1 MEINDKMENINILN
15 IPVLPLRGLV
25 LFPGIMLHFDVG
37 RKKSILA
44 MNAAVKENQKI
55 FLVAQKDITNEEPL
69 EKDLCKVGVVAIVR
83 QVLKQSG
90 DGIRILVEG
99 KYRASIDNITQT
111 EPFIRADV
119 FKAIEKSNAKTI
131 HTEALIRQVKI
142 AFADYLDLAPRIASD
157 VILEVQSCYDP
168 GKLADCITSNILLEY
183 KDKQDIICELNPVT
197 RLENILVMLR
207 KEIDILSIENEIGLK
222 VKEKIDEHQREY
234 FLREQIKVIS
244 EELGDSD
251 NPQTEAEEFR
261 TRIQSL
267 KLNEEIETKLLK
279 ECDRLFKMPSGSHE
293 ANVIR
298 NYLDICLDLPWNKK
312 SKINIDL
319 KKAKKILDKDHY
331 GLDKVKERMIEMLA
345 VRKLSPDIKGQ
356 IICLI
361 GPPGVGKTSIAKS
374 VAKAIGCKYV
384 RIALGGVKDESDIRG
399 HRRTYIG
406 AMPGRIISAIKTAG
420 TKNPLLLLD
429 EVDKLSNDFRG
440 DPTSALLEVLDSE
453 QNNTFED
460 HYIDLP
466 FDLSDVFFITTANDY
481 STIPEPLLDRMEII
495 DISSYTHQDKF
506 FIAKKYLLP
515 KQMKK
520 HGILSKMFRITDNAI
535 HELIDGYTKEAGVRN
550 LERTIASL
558 LRKVAKTIVLGEKS
572 KVVVNVKDLEPMLG
586 SKKFKDEGILK
597 SDEVGVVNG
606 LAWTSVGGQTMQIEV
621 AVMEGNGKI
630 ELTGSLGEVM
640 KESAKAAISCIRTR
654 AKELKVK
661 PEFYNTCDI
670 HIHVP
675 EGAVPKDGPS
685 AGITMATALLS
696 ALTNVPV
703 RHDIAMTGEITL
715 RGRVLPI
722 GGLKE
727 KTMAAYRNG
736 IKTVII
742 PQDNISDL
750 DEIDA
755 TVKKSIIFIPAS
767 DIDHVFKCALL
778 HTSDLTDS
786 KVKRNKDKEKDASP
800 NMTNIDENKHI
811 YV

>member
-99 KYRASIDNITQT
+99 KYRASIDNITQA

-142 AFADYLDLAPRIASD
+142 AFADYLDLAPKIASD

-197 RLENILVMLR
+197 RLENLLVMLR

-440 DPTSALLEVLDSE
+440 DPTSALLEVLDAE

-506 FIAKKYLLP
+506 FIAKKYLIP

-755 TVKKSIIFIPAS
+755 TVRKSLIFIPAS

>member
-1 MEINDKMENINILN
+1 MEATEQKEQIETLN
-15 IPVLPLRGLV
+15 VPVMPLRGLV
-25 LFPGIMLHFDVG
+25 LFPGTMLHFDVG

-44 MNAAVKENQKI
+44 MNSAVKEDQKI
-55 FLVAQKDITNEEPL
+55 FLVAQKDITHEDPM

-99 KYRASIDNITQT
+99 KYRASMESFTQT

-119 FKAIEKSNAKTI
+119 FEAKEKDITKTI
-131 HTEALIRQVKI
+131 RTEALIRQVKI
-142 AFADYLDLAPRIASD
+142 AFADYLDSAPRVASD
-157 VILEVQSCYDP
+157 VILEVQSSYDP
-168 GKLADCITSNILLEY
+168 GKLADCIASNIILEY
-183 KDKQDIICELNPVT
+183 KDKQEIICELNPVK
-197 RLENILVMLR
+197 RLEKLLLMLR
-207 KEIDILSIENEIGLK
+207 KEIEILSIENEINAQ
-222 VKEKIDEHQREY
+222 VKERMDEHQKEY
-234 FLREQIKVIS
+234 FLREQMKLIS
-244 EELGDSD
+244 EELGESD
-251 NPQTEAEEFR
+251 NPQDEAEEFR
-261 TRIQSL
+261 SKIEGL
-267 KLNEEIETKLLK
+267 KLDEEVKNKLLK

-298 NYLDICLDLPWNKK
+298 NYLDTCLELPWNKR

-319 KKAKKILDKDHY
+319 AKAQRTLDKDHY
-331 GLDKVKERMIEMLA
+331 GLDKVKDRMIEMLA
-345 VRKLSPDIKGQ
+345 VKKLAPDIKGQ

-374 VAKAIGCKYV
+374 VAKAIGSKYV
-384 RIALGGVKDESDIRG
+384 RVALGGVKDESDIRG

-429 EVDKLSNDFRG
+429 EIDKLSNDFRG

-466 FDLSDVFFITTANDY
+466 FDLSEVFFITTANDY
-481 STIPEPLLDRMEII
+481 SAIPEPLLDRMEVIEL
-495 DISSYTHQDKF
+495 SSYTHQDKF

-520 HGILSKMFRITDNAI
+520 HGLLPKMFRITDKAL

-550 LERTIASL
+550 LERIIASL
-558 LRKVAKTIVLGEKS
+558 LRKAARRIVSGEEN

-586 SKKFKDEGILK
+586 SRKFKDDGIL
-597 SDEVGVVNG
+597 STDEVGVVNG
-606 LAWTSVGGQTMQIEV
+606 LAWTSVGGQTMPIEV
-621 AVMEGNGKI
+621 AVMDGNGKI

-654 AKELKVK
+654 VKELKIK
-661 PEFYNTCDI
+661 PDFYNTCDI

-685 AGITMATALLS
+685 AGITMATAVVS
-696 ALTNVPV
+696 ALTNIPV

-736 IKTVII
+736 VKTVII

-750 DEIDA
+750 DEIDP
-755 TVKKSIIFIPAS
+755 TVRKSLIFIPAS
-767 DIDHVFKCALL
+767 DIDTVFKCALL
-778 HTSDLTDS
+778 PTTD
-786 KVKRNKDKEKDASP
+786 KTKEAEPIKKEELSTPTDV
-800 NMTNIDENKHI
+800 TNINESEHV

>member
-506 FIAKKYLLP
+506 FIAKKYLIP

-742 PQDNISDL
+742 PQDNVSDL

-755 TVKKSIIFIPAS
+755 TVRKSLIFIPAS

>member
-1 MEINDKMENINILN
+1 MEISDKIESINILN
-15 IPVLPLRGLV
+15 VPVLPLRGLV
-25 LFPGIMLHFDVG
+25 LFPGTMLHFDVG

-44 MNAAVKENQKI
+44 MDAAVKENQKI

-119 FKAIEKSNAKTI
+119 FQAIEKSNAKTI

-183 KDKQDIICELNPVT
+183 KDKQDIICELNPVK
-197 RLENILVMLR
+197 RLENLLVMLR

-251 NPQTEAEEFR
+251 NPQTESEEFR
-261 TRIQSL
+261 SRIQSL
-267 KLNEEIETKLLK
+267 KLNEEIEAKLLK

-298 NYLDICLDLPWNKK
+298 NYLDTCLDLPWNKK

-345 VRKLSPDIKGQ
+345 VRKLSPDLKGQ

-506 FIAKKYLLP
+506 FIAKKYLIP

-520 HGILSKMFRITDNAI
+520 HGILPKMFRITDNAI

-558 LRKVAKTIVLGEKS
+558 LRKAAKIIVLGEKS

-586 SKKFKDEGILK
+586 SKKFKDDGILK

-661 PEFYNTCDI
+661 PEFYNSCDI

-755 TVKKSIIFIPAS
+755 TVRKSIIFIPVS

-778 HTSDLTDS
+778 PTSDLTNS
-786 KVKRNKDKEKDASP
+786 KAESNTENDTSP
-800 NMTNIDENKHI
+800 NMPNIDESKHI

>member
-506 FIAKKYLLP
+506 FIAKKYLIP